1 MSDTATARA
10 IQLDL
15 PVETD
20 DAPTTRRPAL
30 RVVENRVWDD
40 VPAGPVPHEVIR
52 YFEEAIAR
60 EEERRALRAAYDPAV

>member
-15 PVETD
+15 PVD

-30 RVVENRVWDD
+30 RVIQNPAWED
-40 VPAGPVPHEVIR
+40 VPAGPVPMEVIR

-60 EEERRALRAAYDPAV
+60 EEERRAMRGAHDTIA

>member
-15 PVETD
+15 DVEVD

-30 RVVENRVWDD
+30 RVIENRTWDD
-40 VPAGPVPHEVIR
+40 VPAGPVPAEVIR

-60 EEERRALRAAYDPAV
+60 EEERRMVRGSHETLI

>member
-1 MSDTATARA
+1 
-10 IQLDL
+10 
-15 PVETD
+15 
-20 DAPTTRRPAL
+20 
-30 RVVENRVWDD
+30 VWDD